1 MLIPPA
7 IVVPFYYPL
16 TNSLVLFSNC
26 VQNAAFS
33 SFFFSPNELDGPPQL
48 SAVGMQKRTI
58 FGYSLQL
65 LGGVRLT
72 P

>member
-7 IVVPFYYPL
+7 IVVPFYYPK
-16 TNSLVLFSNC
+16 TNSLVLFPNY

-33 SFFFSPNELDGPPQL
+33 SFFFIPNELEGRPEPI
-48 SAVGMQKRTI
+48 AVGMQKRTI

-65 LGGVRLT
+65 SGGVRLT

>member
-1 MLIPPA
+1 MLILPA
-7 IVVPFYYPL
+7 IVVPFYYPK
-16 TNSLVLFSNC
+16 TNSLVLFSNY

-33 SFFFSPNELDGPPQL
+33 SFFFIPNDLDGQPEPT
-48 SAVGMQKRTI
+48 AVGMQKRTI

-65 LGGVRLT
+65 SGGVRLT